1 MSFPDCLA
9 TSAQDLF
16 VVGKSALPYYH
27 NRPRR
32 LLGGAILLCLEGEAE
47 AIVDLQ
53 NFPIKAHTQ
62 IILMPRTIF
71 MLTNVSPDFQLYYFA
86 FSDELFEET
95 TYRMDIEFFH
105 FLKEH
110 PVYHHSPETAHGV
123 DIWLQLSTYLY
134 EDREH
139 LFRHTIIRNRLQ
151 NVFLEMY
158 DKMKRDH
165 GSIVLDAASGRQ
177 LEIFHR
183 FIALVHDYA
192 TTQRDVSFYA
202 DKLCVS
208 TRYLSAIT
216 RHVAH
221 ASVKQIIDR
230 MVVMEIRMLLQSTDL
245 SVQEIADRLSFT
257 DQSYLGRYFKKHT
270 GESPSAYRNGRTA

>member
-1 MSFPDCLA
+1 MSVSNCLA
-9 TSAQDLF
+9 ASAQEPF
-16 VVGKSALPYYH
+16 VVGKSDLQYFQ

-32 LLGGAILLCLEGEAE
+32 VSGGAILLCVQGTAE

-53 NFPIKAHTQ
+53 SFQIDVRTQ
-62 IILMPRTIF
+62 IFLMPRTIF
-71 MLTNVSPDFQLYYFA
+71 MLSKVSPDFQVHFFA
-86 FSDELFEET
+86 FSAELFEET

-110 PVYHHSPETAHGV
+110 PVYHHSEESAQGLTL
-123 DIWLQLSTYLY
+123 WLQLATYLY

-151 NVFLEMY
+151 NVFLSMF
-158 DKMKRDH
+158 DKMKRDNA
-165 GSIVLDAASGRQ
+165 SVLVDSVPGRQ

-183 FIALVHDYA
+183 FITLVHEFA
-192 TTQRDVSFYA
+192 TSQREVSFYA

-230 MVVMEIRMLLQSTDL
+230 MVIMEIRILLQSTDL
-245 SVQEIADRLSFT
+245 SIQEIADRLAFP
-257 DQSYLGRYFKKHT
+257 DQSYLGRYFKRHT
-270 GESPSAYRNGRTA
+270 GESPTEYRNGRTS

>member
-71 MLTNVSPDFQLYYFA
+71 MLTNVSPDFQLYYIA

>member
-1 MSFPDCLA
+1 MSLLDDLA
-9 TSAQDLF
+9 TSPQDPF
-16 VVGKSALPYYH
+16 VVGQSDLGYFH
-27 NRPRR
+27 NRPQRVS
-32 LLGGAILLCLEGEAE
+32 GGAILLCLEGEAE

-71 MLTNVSPDFQLYYFA
+71 MLTNVSPNFRIYYFA
-86 FSDELFEET
+86 FSGELFEET
-95 TYRMDIEFFH
+95 TYRMDIEFFQ

-110 PVYHHSPETAHGV
+110 PVYYHSPETAHGV
-123 DIWLQLSTYLY
+123 ELWLQLSTYLY
-134 EDREH
+134 EDRDH
-139 LFRHTIIRNRLQ
+139 LFRQTITRNRLQ
-151 NVFLEMY
+151 NVFLEIY

-165 GSIVLDAASGRQ
+165 GNVVLDPGSGRQ

-183 FIALVHDYA
+183 FIALVHDHA
-192 TTQRDVSFYA
+192 TSQRDVSFYA

-216 RHVAH
+216 RHLAH

-230 MVVMEIRMLLQSTDL
+230 MVVMEIRILLQSTDL
-245 SVQEIADRLSFT
+245 SIQEIADRLSFP

-270 GESPSAYRNGRTA
+270 GESPTAYRNGRTA

>member
-1 MSFPDCLA
+1 MSDFNCLA
-9 TSAQDLF
+9 TSALDPFIIDTSDLSYF
-16 VVGKSALPYYH
+16 H

-32 LLGGAILLCLEGEAE
+32 LSGGAIMLCVKGEAE

-53 NFPIKAHTQ
+53 SFRIDLHTQ
-62 IILMPRTIF
+62 IFLMPRTIF
-71 MLTNVSPDFQLYYFA
+71 MLSNVSADFQVQFFA
-86 FSDELFEET
+86 FSEELFEET
-95 TYRMDIEFFH
+95 TYRMEIEFFH

-110 PVYHHSPETAHGV
+110 PVYHHSKKTAHGV
-123 DIWLQLSTYLY
+123 ELWLQLSTSLCQ
-134 EDREH
+134 DREH
-139 LFRHTIIRNRLQ
+139 LFRRTIIRNRLQ

-158 DKMKRDH
+158 DKVKRNNAD
-165 GSIVLDAASGRQ
+165 IVLDAVPGRQ

-183 FIALVHDYA
+183 FITLVHDFA
-192 TTQRDVSFYA
+192 TSQREVNFYA

-230 MVVMEIRMLLQSTDL
+230 MVVMEIRILLQSTDL
-245 SVQEIADRLSFT
+245 SIQEIADRLSFP

-270 GESPSAYRNGRTA
+270 GESPTAYRNGRTT